1 MKQTTIYAALL
12 MFFMVTMAISQ
23 NRPSGQMI
31 KVTGQI
37 VDKTSKSPLE
47 YATIKLTN
55 TKNPK
60 MVSGGI
66 TDAKGQFSAT
76 IPVGSYDIKAE
87 FISFK
92 SFQILGRMLTEN
104 TDLGS
109 IYLEEDYTQ
118 LKQVEV
124 RAEKT
129 HIDIK
134 LDKKVYTVGQDLIV
148 KGGTVSDVLDN
159 IPSVQVDVEGK
170 VSLRG
175 NENVTILIDG
185 KPSNAVNITEA
196 LRIIP
201 ADNIDKVEVITNPSA
216 RYDAE
221 GGGGILNIILKKGKN
236 QGFNGSVIISAGE
249 PENTGVS
256 GNFNIKNE
264 KSNFFT
270 TIGYAK
276 RDNPGNFKID
286 QEIFD
291 DNRTLLSTV
300 KERRNNNRYNE
311 GFNGNFGME
320 IYIDKSSSW
329 TNTLSLRRNK
339 GGNPENV
346 TFERAVV
353 NGPFEKTRRFNDVKR
368 ANQNAEYSTSY
379 IKRFK
384 RDGHKLTVDGV
395 FSVDT
400 ETESSDIIGTQ
411 SSPSFGTISSERS
424 ANKQKQSRNTIQS
437 DYIRPFKENSQ
448 FEFGVRGNYL
458 TLLSDF
464 KVEEDIDRDGTFTV
478 NPNFTNILE
487 YKENVSA
494 AYTQLGSKFGKFSIL
509 AGLRFEYSN
518 IHINQITLQDFTEKN
533 YSNFFPS
540 AFITYELNSTTNI
553 SANYSKRIN
562 RPRDRFINPF
572 STYSSN
578 VSFFVGNPDLDPSL
592 SDVVDLGF
600 LKKWKSVTLST
611 SLYVNQTNGSF
622 QIVRKETGNFVN
634 GIPVIFNTPFN
645 LATDQ
650 RIGFEFTLN
659 YSPYKWL
666 RFNGNFNYFSNKT
679 DGKYT
684 YRNAA
689 NELKTIDFN
698 NTATTW
704 FTRLTSKVSFPHKI
718 DFQVNGT
725 YNAPQRIAQ
734 GKSIG
739 VGSMNLALSKDVLK
753 DKGTIAFNV
762 SDVFN
767 SRKRIMD
774 LSLLN
779 VDSYSEMQWRV
790 RQITLSFTY
799 RFNKQK
805 TEREKPKREEGGSED
820 FQG

>member
-1 MKQTTIYAALL
+1 MTIRIYFSTIFLL
-12 MFFMVTMAISQ
+12 LLSLSSIGQ
-23 NRPSGQMI
+23 NKSDFPKI
-31 KVTGQI
+31 KVTGI
-37 VDKTSKSPLE
+37 IIDKESQKPLE
-47 YATIKLTN
+47 YATITF
-55 TKNPK
+55 THTRFPK
-60 MVSGGI
+60 IVGGGI
-66 TDAKGQFSAT
+66 TNSKGEFEAS
-76 IPVGSYDIKAE
+76 IPAGIYTIKAD

-92 SFQILGRMLTEN
+92 SFTITERTLTAN
-104 TDLGS
+104 TTLET
-109 IYLEEDYTQ
+109 ITLEEDFTQ
-118 LKQVEV
+118 LKEVSV

-129 HIDIK
+129 NIDIK
-134 LDKKVYTVGQDLIV
+134 LDKKVYNVGQDLIV

-185 KPSNAVNITEA
+185 KPSNAVNIAEA

-236 QGFNGSVIISAGE
+236 QGFNGSIIVSVGE

-270 TIGYAK
+270 TLGYAK
-276 RDNPGNFKID
+276 RDGPGNFKID
-286 QEIFD
+286 QENFD
-291 DNRTLLSTV
+291 SDRNLISYV
-300 KERRNNNRYNE
+300 EERRKNNRYSE

-329 TNTLSLRRNK
+329 TNMLSIRKNK

-346 TFERAVV
+346 IYSIFSPTL
-353 NGPFEKTRRFNDVKR
+353 PFEQRQRFNDVYR
-368 ANQNAEYSTSY
+368 TNQNAEYTSNY

-384 RDGHKLTVDGV
+384 RDGHKLTIDSA

-400 ETESSDIIGTQ
+400 DNDSSTIYGNQIQPTEA
-411 SSPSFGTISSERS
+411 FISSERTT
-424 ANKQKQSRNTIQS
+424 NKQKQSRNLIQS
-437 DYIRPFKENSQ
+437 DYVLPFGKKSQ
-448 FEFGVRGNYL
+448 FELGVRGNYL

-464 KVEEDIDRDGTFTV
+464 KVEEDLLGNNNFTV

-487 YKENVSA
+487 YKENVTA
-494 AYTQLGSKFGKFSIL
+494 AYTQIGSKFGKFSIL
-509 AGLRFEYSN
+509 TGLRFENSN
-518 IHINQITLQDFTEKN
+518 IQINQLTLQDFTTKN
-533 YSNFFPS
+533 YNNLFPS
-540 AFITYELNSTTNI
+540 AFLTYEVNETTNV
-553 SANYSKRIN
+553 SVNYSKRIN

-572 STYSSN
+572 SSYSSN
-578 VSFFVGNPDLDPSL
+578 VNFFIGNPDLDPAL
-592 SDVVDLGF
+592 SDSYDLGF
-600 LKKWKSVTLST
+600 LKKWKQVTLST
-611 SLYVNQTNGSF
+611 SVYFNQTRGSF
-622 QIVRKETGNFVN
+622 QIVRKETGNFVD

-645 LATDQ
+645 LAIDDK
-650 RIGFEFTLN
+650 IGFEFTLN
-659 YSPYKWL
+659 YSPYKWWRL
-666 RFNGNFNYFSNKT
+666 NGNFNYFNNKT
-679 DGKYT
+679 DGSYSYT
-684 YRNAA
+684 NFD
-689 NELKTIDFN
+689 NEIKTIDFD
-698 NTATTW
+698 NTASSW
-704 FTRLTSKVSFPHKI
+704 FTRLTSKVSFPYKI

-725 YNAPQRIAQ
+725 YNAPQKTAQ
-734 GKSIG
+734 GKTIG

-774 LSLLN
+774 LNLPN
-779 VDSYSEMQWRV
+779 VNSYSEMQWRE

-805 TEREKPKREEGGSED
+805 SEREKPKREEGSED